1 MKRSIHVLTL
11 AGALLIC
18 ASALPA
24 VAQSQAD
31 IANDPQS
38 ISYSWGVLHSPADGP
53 QVAYTRSE
61 LNQTPRTAAQ
71 STGVEA
77 GFQPGP
83 ADIAYSWGV
92 IHSPADG
99 PPVAIPNGNR
109 VVAQAPAQSKGVEAE
124 FTADFDHITYS
135 WGVIHSPVD
144 GPQVTILNGKRIS
157 ASAGAAADIRN
168 ENPQEAYRRTRPDPR
183 D

>member
-11 AGALLIC
+11 AGALLIS

-24 VAQSQAD
+24 LAQSKAQ
-31 IANDPQS
+31 IVNDPLS
-38 ISYSWGVLHSPADGP
+38 LSYSWGVLYSPADGP
-53 QVAYTRSE
+53 QVAYSWNE
-61 LNQTPRTAAQ
+61 LNQAPQATAQ

-77 GFQPGP
+77 RFQPGP

-92 IHSPADG
+92 IHSPVDG
-99 PPVAIPNGNR
+99 PQVAIPNGNR